1 MTRQGS
7 SLRRLLPALL
17 LVFAAGCSTL
27 PVQEVSD
34 ARQAIDSARAA
45 GGAHYTPEAL
55 QEAELLVRRA
65 LRDLADGDYQAARS
79 AALSAKRRAIT
90 AREISLSAQAAQ

>member
-45 GGAHYTPEAL
+45 GGAH
-55 QEAELLVRRA
+55 
-65 LRDLADGDYQAARS
+65 
-79 AALSAKRRAIT
+79 
-90 AREISLSAQAAQ
+90 

>member
-1 MTRQGS
+1 MTCQGS
-7 SLRRLLPALL
+7 SLRRLMPALL
-17 LVFAAGCSTL
+17 LVFVAGCSTL

-45 GGAHYTPEAL
+45 GGERYTPEAL
-55 QEAELLVRRA
+55 HEAERLVSRA
-65 LRDLADGDYQAARS
+65 LSDLADGGYQAARS

-90 AREISLSAQAAQ
+90 AREVSLSIQATQ